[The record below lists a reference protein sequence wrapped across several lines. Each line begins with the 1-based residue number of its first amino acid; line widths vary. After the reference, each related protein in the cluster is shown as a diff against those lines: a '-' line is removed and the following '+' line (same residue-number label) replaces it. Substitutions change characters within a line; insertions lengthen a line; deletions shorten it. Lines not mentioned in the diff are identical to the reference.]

1 MQAHLKSAAITIA
14 VVLAGIYVLR
24 QMPVVG
30 PMVDKAIS
38 G

>member
-1 MQAHLKSAAITIA
+1 MTAHLKSAAITVGI
-14 VVLAGIYVLR
+14 VLVGIYILR
-24 QMPVVG
+24 QAPVVG

>member
-14 VVLAGIYVLR
+14 VVLVGVYILR
-24 QMPVVG
+24 QAPVVG
-30 PMVDKAIS
+30 PMVDKALN